1 MEHSKGTTL
10 EVSIYQ
16 IADDTLFVQ
25 NRVDGTGFDWSWADW
40 RRQWM
45 DATPHRFA
53 YRCLPLTIANQTGWW
68 VTNPVGFTAVW
79 DGQREP
85 DAIQVRFDAEPE
97 LWSKWIN
104 NQFGEGIITWNTPF
118 LFRTRPQGSRLL
130 VCGPANVFKHGIQ
143 PLTAIIESDWMS
155 MSFTMNWKFTAA
167 NVPIRFDAGEPLF
180 QAIPIGTNLCGDLER
195 ASVRYMKLADDP
207 EVATAYIEWSE
218 GRREFHEQKARGEM
232 QADGWQKDYFVG
244 RDAAGRE
251 AAPAHM
257 TRVQAPKVIRV
268 GHTAERDRAT

>member
-1 MEHSKGTTL
+1 MEHRKGTTL

-16 IADDTLFVQ
+16 IADDALFLQ

-85 DAIQVRFDAEPE
+85 DAIEIRFDAEPE

-167 NVPIRFDAGEPLF
+167 NVPIRFNAGEPLF

-207 EVATAYIEWSE
+207 EVAKAYIEWSE

-232 QADGWQKDYFVG
+232 QADGWQRDYFVG
-244 RDAAGRE
+244 RDASGRE

-268 GHTAERDRAT
+268 GKTAERDRAT